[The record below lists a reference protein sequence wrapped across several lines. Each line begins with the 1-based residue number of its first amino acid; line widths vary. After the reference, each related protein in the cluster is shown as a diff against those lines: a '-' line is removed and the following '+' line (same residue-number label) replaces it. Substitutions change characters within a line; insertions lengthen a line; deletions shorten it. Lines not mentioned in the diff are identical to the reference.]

1 MRHSQLFKIS
11 KVKCDERMR
20 MGVRGIGL
28 PIRGE
33 EIRRGEGN

>member
-1 MRHSQLFKIS
+1 MN